1 MLAGRSGSA
10 ERLRDLVSWVASWTW
25 PLPEADSVALAE
37 AYGWS
42 ITDNDSGKGAVYE
55 TGLLSDRSWA
65 SVRLLD
71 GDVRQVKVFTS
82 VVVGGRSPEDQRF
95 VTDTFADQV
104 RVVAAVLGAPAEVTP
119 GQDGAATWDLPN
131 GSELEVRRTDR
142 SCSWTI
148 ASPCYAQL
156 KRDVRRIG
164 G

>member
-1 MLAGRSGSA
+1 MDLA
-10 ERLRDLVSWVASWTW
+10 
-25 PLPEADSVALAE
+25 LPEADSVALAE

-42 ITDNDSGKGAVYE
+42 ITDNDPGKGAVDE

-71 GDVRQVKVFTS
+71 GDVRQVKICTS
-82 VVVGGRSPEDQRF
+82 VVVGGESPEDQRF
-95 VTDTFADQV
+95 VTETFADQV
-104 RVVAAVLGAPAEVTP
+104 RVVTDVLGPPPRVTP
-119 GQDGAATWDLPN
+119 GQDGAASWDLPN

-156 KRDVRRIG
+156 RRDVSRIG